1 MQLPSFRTL
10 CCSIATCM
18 LLVSTTSADDSTHQ
32 NKSQNESQA
41 KAAEQWIDQL
51 SSKLDLTSDQQDKI
65 REQLNANSQKVASTW
80 DKFVEANAKAI
91 ALEATMYAAIEDGM
105 SDQQKQK
112 FRENR
117 KNKQQ
122 AQKSQHEQNSSQ
134 TAKQKK
140 NGQSGNSAASSDDQ
154 QDSASNDPSSKGKS
168 ESSGQNATANKHADK
183 QAGKQADKQA
193 GKHAEEQA
201 DQDDS
206 AYFYVTEMIIVP
218 AQQLASDVQMDE
230 QQRQQCDQACRQFHT
245 KLHQAYS
252 DIQRYHDQLVQLEAE
267 KMLAVEKVLTE
278 DQLQKLKN
286 ERGSS
291 QSS

>member
-18 LLVSTTSADDSTHQ
+18 LLVSTASADDSTQQ

-117 KNKQQ
+117 KSKQQ
-122 AQKSQHEQNSSQ
+122 AKKSQNKQDSSQ

-140 NGQSGNSAASSDDQ
+140 NRQSDNSVASSDGQ
-154 QDSASNDPSSKGKS
+154 QVSASNDPSSKGKS
-168 ESSGQNATANKHADK
+168 GSSGQNATANKHADK
-183 QAGKQADKQA
+183 QSD
-193 GKHAEEQA
+193 KHADEQA

-230 QQRQQCDQACRQFHT
+230 QQRQQCDQACRQFH
-245 KLHQAYS
+245 
-252 DIQRYHDQLVQLEAE
+252 DLVWRLSASMRNKTLNRFIETDSQ
-267 KMLAVEKVLTE
+267 
-278 DQLQKLKN
+278 
-286 ERGSS
+286 ERNRLWSS
-291 QSS
+291 S